1 MDNRSGS
8 VIFMFLILIKGH
20 DVVIEE
26 PRWPCQIA
34 SPITLFVPACG
45 RTPSPSGADLAW
57 TGRTGIVL

>member
-1 MDNRSGS
+1 
-8 VIFMFLILIKGH
+8 MFLILIKGH